1 MEETE
6 LGSGVAAL
14 RDFAKRREWDQ
25 FHLPKNLAVVL
36 IMEAGELLEV
46 FQRMK
51 EEDSRQ
57 PSPQDFG
64 VVCDE

>member
-1 MEETE
+1 M
-6 LGSGVAAL
+6 
-14 RDFAKRREWDQ
+14 
-25 FHLPKNLAVVL
+25 NLAVVF

-51 EEDSRQ
+51 VEDSRQ